1 MKKLFPLV
9 LLFSCLVQNAQQ
21 APVNK
26 KDGIALN
33 GYDLVSYQKDGPVLG
48 SQMYQV
54 TYGNTTYWF
63 VNAENAETF
72 KANPERYLPEYGGW
86 CAYAMGL
93 DGSLVEVD
101 PETFKIIDGKLYLF
115 YNALLNNTLKK
126 WNKNEGELLKNANEN
141 WNKHKH

>member
-1 MKKLFPLV
+1 
-9 LLFSCLVQNAQQ
+9 
-21 APVNK
+21 
-26 KDGIALN
+26 
-33 GYDLVSYQKDGPVLG
+33 
-48 SQMYQV
+48 MYQV

-72 KANPERYLPEYGGW
+72 KANPKRYLPEYGGW